1 MHSLI
6 FCPVPGEVQEYNPDI
21 LIAALQQTG
30 LIANTPLPATI
41 SRITDF
47 HAGERFLD
55 LIIFLGCSPAI
66 QLKQDEQGSAYC
78 YISFQQHK
86 TPGKIYTGS
95 LSRPARC
102 GLCQAPF
109 ETDQLNDC
117 VENQTQPVCRQCQ
130 KQLGWSDITW
140 NKTTGMTTNAIVIHN
155 IFPHEAVPADELV
168 SVINSTSGLNWRYFY
183 I

>member
-1 MHSLI
+1 MHSLV
-6 FCPVPGEVQEYNPDI
+6 FCPAPGEVPEYDQGI

-30 LIANTPLPATI
+30 LIAKTSLPVTD
-41 SRITDF
+41 SQITDF
-47 HAGERFLD
+47 LAGERFLD
-55 LIIFLGCSPAI
+55 LIIFMGCSPAI

-86 TPGKIYTGS
+86 TPGKIYAGS
-95 LSRPARC
+95 QSRPARC
-102 GLCQAPF
+102 GLCKASF

-117 VENQTQPVCRQCQ
+117 AEKQALPVCHQCQ
-130 KQLGWSDITW
+130 KQLDWSDITW
-140 NKTTGMTTNAIVIHN
+140 NKTTGMATDAIVIHN

-168 SVINSTSGLNWRYFY
+168 SAINNASGLGWRYFY